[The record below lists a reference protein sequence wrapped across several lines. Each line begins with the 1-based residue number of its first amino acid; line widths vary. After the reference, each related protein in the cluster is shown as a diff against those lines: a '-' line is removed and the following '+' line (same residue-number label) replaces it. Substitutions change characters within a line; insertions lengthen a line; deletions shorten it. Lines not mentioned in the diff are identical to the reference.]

1 MKITGLEL
9 FHISIP
15 FCQPYKL
22 SKVYGTLTDA
32 HAVVLKVHT
41 DAGIVG
47 LGEADPKNPFT
58 AETPASVMAVIKE
71 HIAPLL
77 LGRDPL
83 QICEIESHLDQALRG
98 NLMSRGAVNMALFDI
113 LGKVHQLPAHV
124 FLGGIRHEK
133 LPLLGPIGS
142 GSPAEDADAIEAL
155 IQQGYRT
162 VMIKMGALPVDE
174 EIRRAVAAVERYG
187 DRLTLI
193 MDANQG
199 WTFKETLKFVDGIRG
214 SEPAV
219 LEQPVA
225 TGDLAKLRNIRDR
238 IPYLLSVDESLV
250 TLEDA
255 AGVIR
260 AEAADAFSIKVSKNG
275 GLSKSHTIARVAE
288 VFGIKILLNSMLEFG
303 ITQAASLQVGC
314 TLNNLLDCGHAYMS
328 VLRMLDDI
336 TDFRKNISDAVVTVP
351 REPGL
356 GVSVD
361 DDKLEAYTVDY
372 LKIER
377 EVPVRSSARKTRKS
391 KSGAPDARHQRK
403 KRA

>member
-15 FCQPYKL
+15 FRQPYKL

-32 HAVVLKVHT
+32 HAVVLKMHT

-47 LGEADPKNPFT
+47 IGEADPMNPFT
-58 AETPASVMAVIKE
+58 EETPGSVMAVIRDV
-71 HIAPLL
+71 IAPYLL
-77 LGRDPL
+77 DRDPL
-83 QICEIESHLDQALRG
+83 RIAEIESHLDQAVHG
-98 NLMSRGAVNMALFDI
+98 NLMSRGAVDMALFDI

-124 FLGGIRHEK
+124 FLGGIRHEQ

-142 GSPAEDADAIEAL
+142 GTPAEDSDAIEAL

-174 EIRRAVAAVERYG
+174 EIRRAVAAVDRYG

-250 TLEDA
+250 TLADA

-275 GLSKSHTIARVAE
+275 GLSKSHTIARAAE

-314 TLNNLLDCGHAYMS
+314 TLNNLIDCGHAYMS
-328 VLRMLDDI
+328 VLRMSDDI

-356 GVSVD
+356 GVRVD
-361 DDKLEAYTVDY
+361 DGKLDAYTVDY
-372 LKIER
+372 LKIEHKA
-377 EVPVRSSARKTRKS
+377 PVRSSVRKARKS
-391 KSGAPDARHQRK
+391 NSGPPDSRRQRK
-403 KRA
+403 RRA